1 LEETQIPLHATG
13 VPDVRHAFFF
23 VLGIEARDRGNA
35 ATARAAADWP
45 AGLVA
50 SPPDQRVA

>member
-1 LEETQIPLHATG
+1 LEETQIPLHASG

-45 AGLVA
+45 AGLGA